1 MNITSAIPLGIGA
14 ASLAAGAASQL
25 SQGVFS
31 LFNGTEAESDGGST
45 DQGSIAS
52 STLEAFL
59 SQAGEL
65 GAQKDELE
73 QQLQRSLEELEGIL
87 RRTAHQA
94 GQELPDAFQ
103 LSINAD
109 GEVALDSSDPLSQQT
124 ESLLS
129 QSEEAQRILNQI
141 AAQTATIKAASE
153 QEAYA
158 KQFNEDPIAAADA
171 LEKAR
176 SKQAELNVTFV
187 GGEISGFQLG
197 SV

>member
-31 LFNGTEAESDGGST
+31 LFNGTEAEADAGSSE
-45 DQGSIAS
+45 QGSIAS

-73 QQLQRSLEELEGIL
+73 QQLQLSLEELEGIL
-87 RRTAHQA
+87 RRTAHQS

-109 GEVALDSSDPLSQQT
+109 GEVALHSSDSLSKQT
-124 ESLLS
+124 ESLLG

-141 AAQTATIKAASE
+141 AAQTAAIKAASE

-197 SV
+197 SA